1 MALLDLITEEIIKVP
16 LESVTKTD
24 VIRELVE
31 VLVKVGKIKDADK
44 ACDAIMKRESL
55 GSTGLEKGIAVP
67 HAKTDQVKSL
77 PLAVG
82 ISPRGVDFQ
91 AVDGQPSKLFFL
103 MLAAPDQSGPH
114 LEALAE
120 IARVTRSDMF
130 CRMLAS
136 SGSAKEVLGLFQED

>member
-1 MALLDLITEEIIKVP
+1 MALLDLIKEDVVKVP

-24 VIRELVE
+24 VIRELVD
-31 VLVKVGKIKDADK
+31 VLVKHGKIQDADK

-77 PLAVG
+77 TLAMGV
-82 ISPRGVDFQ
+82 SPKGVDFQ

-120 IARVTRSDMF
+120 IARVTRSETF
-130 CRMLAS
+130 CRLLC
-136 SGSAKEVLGLFQED
+136 SATSAREVVGLFQED